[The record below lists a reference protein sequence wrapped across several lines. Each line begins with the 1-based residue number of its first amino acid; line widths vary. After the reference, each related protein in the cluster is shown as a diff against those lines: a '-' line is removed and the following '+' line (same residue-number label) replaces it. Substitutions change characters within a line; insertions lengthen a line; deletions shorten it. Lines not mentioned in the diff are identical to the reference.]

1 MMIYGIVTTMLT
13 EYIPRQSASLVAV
26 NSLGCNM
33 VMAMSTVVA
42 QPLISR
48 IGNGY
53 SFTILACFVAMSLI
67 AVVIMRRFGPKWRDN
82 MNEKIILE
90 PTTST

>member
-1 MMIYGIVTTMLT
+1 MILYGVVTTMLT
-13 EYIPRQSASLVAV
+13 EFIPQQSASLVAV

-48 IGNGY
+48 IGNGWL
-53 SFTILACFVAMSLI
+53 FTILACVVAMNSI
-67 AVVIMRRFGPKWRDN
+67 AIVMVKRYGPKWRDD
-82 MNEKIILE
+82 MNEKLNLE
-90 PTTST
+90 TANT